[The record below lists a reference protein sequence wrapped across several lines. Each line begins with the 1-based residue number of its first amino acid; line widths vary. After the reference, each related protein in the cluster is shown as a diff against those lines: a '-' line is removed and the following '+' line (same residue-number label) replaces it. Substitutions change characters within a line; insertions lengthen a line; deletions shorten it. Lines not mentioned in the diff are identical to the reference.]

1 MMMDGNEAVA
11 VNANAVA
18 AKKGFGTKQIA
29 FVGMF
34 GAIASVLMFFEIPLF
49 FAPSFYKIDL
59 SEVPVLIGTFALG
72 PVAGIAIELVKILIH
87 LVVKGTSTAGVG
99 EVANFVIGCAFL
111 LPAGLIY
118 KMKKCKE
125 NALIGMVAGT
135 VAMIIAGCL
144 VNAFVLLPTYA
155 AAFGMPIEALIEMGT
170 AVNKSVTDL
179 FSFAMLC
186 VAPFN
191 LVKGIVVSAITF
203 LLYKRISGVIHK
215 VM

>member
-1 MMMDGNEAVA
+1 MMEVNEGVA
-11 VNANAVA
+11 VNSNAVGV
-18 AKKGFGTKQIA
+18 KKGFGTKQIA

-72 PVAGIAIELVKILIH
+72 PVAGVAIELIKILIH
-87 LVVKGTSTAGVG
+87 LVVKGTQTAGVG
-99 EVANFVIGCAFL
+99 EAANFIIGCAFL

-118 KMKKCKE
+118 KKKKCKE
-125 NALIGMVAGT
+125 NALIGMAAGT
-135 VAMIIAGCL
+135 VAMIVVGCV

-155 AAFGMPIEALIEMGT
+155 AAFGMPIEVLIEMGT
-170 AVNKSVTDL
+170 AVNKSVTNL
-179 FSFAMLC
+179 FTFAMLC

-191 LVKGIVVSAITF
+191 LVKGIVVSILTF

-215 VM
+215 TM